1 MVPIGEIG
9 GYLRME
15 PIQQGVG
22 RGKAWGRGTG
32 RARAR

>member
-1 MVPIGEIG
+1 MVGISQIG

-15 PIQQGVG
+15 PIQQGVS
-22 RGKAWGRGTG
+22 RGKAWGRGIG